1 MAGVD
6 KEIREKNKQLEALSN
21 DLQDSEQKVLK
32 LTSDNRRLRGLLQ
45 ERNALLAQSRESIGP
60 SANKM
65 SIQSAAR
72 PIAIDTPPKPPRDAG
87 AGAPPPTWDSLRG
100 DDNPDN
106 SGAPSVAKQLEE
118 MLAKATAKSEA
129 AEREALEMR
138 QQARSYESEVM
149 QRNGRISCLRRELM
163 AEAEAQSSI
172 RSEQNSEGAAQMSL
186 QKRPSL
192 EDHQK
197 VKMALARAQDE
208 IAELKSRPSHGSNSS
223 DGGANLSWRPP
234 TIADSEEQMRTALAT
249 ARVELEERTSALDTL
264 RNENVRLQKVIDTPQ
279 TAKTQQLEDT
289 LTQLRRAMR
298 TTKAELNNRTSK
310 AASLQSE
317 VDKLRAGSN
326 EDKMQLIAQLAE
338 AAARMKDLEYENA
351 VLKGN

>member
-1 MAGVD
+1 
-6 KEIREKNKQLEALSN
+6 
-21 DLQDSEQKVLK
+21 
-32 LTSDNRRLRGLLQ
+32 
-45 ERNALLAQSRESIGP
+45 
-60 SANKM
+60 
-65 SIQSAAR
+65 
-72 PIAIDTPPKPPRDAG
+72 
-87 AGAPPPTWDSLRG
+87 
-100 DDNPDN
+100 
-106 SGAPSVAKQLEE
+106 
-118 MLAKATAKSEA
+118 
-129 AEREALEMR
+129 
-138 QQARSYESEVM
+138 M

-197 VKMALARAQDE
+197 VKLALARAQDE
-208 IAELKSRPSHGSNSS
+208 IAELKSRPPHGSNSS
-223 DGGANLSWRPP
+223 DRGANLSWRPP
-234 TIADSEEQMRTALAT
+234 TIADSDEQMRTSLAT
-249 ARVELEERTSALDTL
+249 ARLELEERTSALETL

-317 VDKLRAGSN
+317 VDKLRACTN
-326 EDKMQLIAQLAE
+326 EDKKQLIAQLAE